1 MKLLPISLLLF
12 QLLSAAAA
20 VVTVT
25 PAPRT
30 GNPELLLKPGNTVD
44 FTFPAFTEKV
54 VLEIRPEKTAWL
66 RRVTLEADA
75 VPAANFSAALVEV
88 ENEAGSWVPVD
99 SLEPP
104 NEQVKRLY
112 RVSGKP
118 LSVKTGRIRITL
130 TPPFIESAMSLRS
143 VGLEFSDTPG
153 EAPAARG
160 GIVIGGANTPGFLT
174 RPLAPGR
181 TGGEKLTLTA
191 GFVLPEKRD
200 FDCNL
205 LVQKANTAT
214 AFRIALRGREG
225 KRELGYYDRNEF
237 MPLFPLGK
245 ENRARI
251 TLECDNGNRRFTVS
265 CDGQKSAELPFASAL
280 PEIDTVLLSV
290 PASSGEIL
298 LDQFRYTLTGKAG
311 LNEKIEVDFADP
323 AEFSRFKHSGRVQ
336 RLEPQSDAVRPAESD
351 LLTVES
357 DGRRYE
363 FSRKNGELF
372 GITDLRSGR
381 RLVDSL
387 RTLYSIQVKEGDS
400 SADGLYDRVT
410 EVARTGDGIT
420 FRCAAAFDPA
430 VKIEKSY
437 RFSPDELSRTLQFA
451 ASGTAFRFVTPAER
465 LVFPAERRN
474 ALMLAGGDPWYSPRV
489 RLADVRL
496 ATRQTGSG
504 VSHAVA
510 AFEPDGNDSLAL
522 LRYRVNGRFVW
533 PVHSAYIYEPGN
545 VVVYHP
551 DGVQLP
557 AATLPLHGGQE
568 SSYESKLIF
577 FRGNEMGF
585 LAAYRALPEVKKAY
599 SEIRRP
605 AWTADALAQIWVR
618 PELSG
623 DAVKQVKQL
632 LAMTGR
638 GEIMVV
644 LNQPFLWGDFG
655 ETERFRNIWGA
666 WTRDAE
672 YIELIRE
679 LKALS
684 PRVKVALYTWIWTVA
699 PDADFCREFP
709 GGVISRNRRGQIFNS
724 YPGVELSFQR
734 QLNDAP
740 GREKLAGQY
749 REMVK
754 KYGVDYVYLD
764 GGKGGAPAINWQN
777 GTVDQDYLW
786 QDFYR
791 YMRGLSEEYGK
802 GGVSFNSKA
811 NPIADSGIAEMAL
824 DAFRNNAALVGARI
838 WGGKLQEKFDPDHR
852 VIPCYWGKSDPYY
865 SNLCIGLGLLPHIE
879 CAGLSPVE
887 PDFITIKSPFL
898 GAMREM
904 LGTAPVRIAPGSMLE
919 NPETRVLGFEL
930 ERGNASFFSLIP
942 EGRQE
947 KPFPLALPG
956 EPRFL
961 WSSDLLNPVGFRD
974 IFTEEQQIA
983 AWKQNRWRLSR
994 TFRHSFLGK
1003 REKSV
1008 AIPLRENLLT
1018 IVSASP
1024 SGAVILAVDGLP
1036 AQIRTSSLPGITVD
1050 SAVSADTL
1058 TGKVRSKGEVLEIAA
1073 ALPEG
1078 RAIGSL
1084 EGAEFQGLFRENGTA
1099 FAILRTRGDFH
1110 IALIPA
1116 EKRGVTMK
1124 APARVAPGEQVRLFD
1139 RLPPYAALTLYL
1151 DSQPV
1156 MSTPEG
1162 GFTVPELARN
1172 GRYELKLEDAS
1183 GTLAAAPMEI
1193 AGEKPV
1199 PLPRIPRIV
1208 RPPATV
1214 TPVEH
1219 AAIRAVALGGDQD
1232 EAADVGKL
1240 TLTAKIKER
1249 PETLWNYSSAGFEF
1263 GNVRYLRFH
1272 ASSDIATR
1280 YCIERRK
1287 SWAPA
1292 FAGILVD
1299 YKVGGKFVQRVAF
1312 DLGMTEYRW
1321 ALPEYGTGRAPDRQ
1335 LKLGDWIQQEPEKR
1349 FSLDLQ
1355 TYAPAGWN
1363 GECIV
1368 SALVAN
1374 VLQGRKLALK
1384 LEAFSPDDAGIL
1396 LAGADPGKTG
1406 PESLAGFPEPVAVP
1420 GEISDFRELVTL
1432 KPALPATRL
1441 AIRPEGGSIRFDFTC
1456 SEPAFDTV
1464 IANAGEWVHNADSVE
1479 LYFHDPVKRKTL
1491 RVAANA
1497 GGMLDAGKLPG
1508 VTASARMLPEKKEF
1522 VISITVPRAL
1532 LPPGNEWKMNACR
1545 NRPRRYDEPANRW
1558 TCAAWARLPKGS
1570 YDMPEFFGTVR
1581 PGADSPQPDTSRT
1594 SVKP

>member
-1 MKLLPISLLLF
+1 MKWLPTSLLLV
-12 QLLSAAAA
+12 QLLSAAAG

-25 PAPRT
+25 PALKT
-30 GNPELLLKPGNTVD
+30 GDPELLLKPGNTVD
-44 FTFPAFTEKV
+44 FTFPAFTEKA
-54 VLEIRPEKTAWL
+54 VLEIRPEKSAYL
-66 RRVTLEADA
+66 RRVTLAADA
-75 VPAANFSAALVEV
+75 APAANFSSALVEV
-88 ENEAGSWVPVD
+88 ENEAGKWVPVD
-99 SLEPP
+99 SLQPP
-104 NEQVKRLY
+104 NEQVRRLY
-112 RVSGKP
+112 QVTGKP
-118 LSVKTGRIRITL
+118 LGVKTGRVRITL
-130 TPPFIESAMSLRS
+130 TPPFIESVMSLRS

-160 GIVIGGANTPGFLT
+160 GIVIGGSKTQGFLV

-191 GFVLPEKRD
+191 GFVLPEKGD

-205 LVQKANTAT
+205 LVQKLNAAT
-214 AFRIALRGREG
+214 AFRIALRGRDG
-225 KRELGYYDRNEF
+225 KREIGYYDRNEF
-237 MPLFPLGK
+237 QPLFPLGK
-245 ENRARI
+245 GNRVQI
-251 TLECDNGNRRFTVS
+251 TLNCDNRSRRFTVS
-265 CDGQKSAELPFASAL
+265 CDGQKSAELPFSAAL

-298 LDQFRYTLTGKAG
+298 LDQFSYTLTGKAG
-311 LNEKIEVDFADP
+311 LHRKADVDFADP
-323 AEFSRFKHSGRVQ
+323 SEFDRFKHSGRVR
-336 RLEPQSDAVRPAESD
+336 RLEPQSDAVRPADSD

-387 RTLYSIQVKEGDS
+387 RTLYSVQVREGDS

-410 EVARTGDGIT
+410 EISRTGDGIT

-437 RFSPDELSRTLQFA
+437 RFSPYELSRKLQFT
-451 ASGTAFRFVTPAER
+451 ASGNTFRFVTPAER

-474 ALMLAGGDPWYSPRV
+474 ALMLAGGDPWYSPRI
-489 RLADVRL
+489 RLADIKL
-496 ATRQTGSG
+496 AARQTGSG
-504 VSHAVA
+504 TSHAVA
-510 AFEPDGNDSLAL
+510 AFEQDGRDSLAL

-533 PVHSAYIYEPGN
+533 PVHSAYQPGN
-545 VVVYHP
+545 WLIYHP
-551 DGVQLP
+551 DGIQLP
-557 AATLPLHGGQE
+557 ITTLPLHGDGE
-568 SSYESKLIF
+568 KSYESKLLF
-577 FRGNEMGF
+577 FHGNEMEF
-585 LAAYRALPEVKKAY
+585 LTAYRSLPEVKKAY
-599 SEIRRP
+599 GEIKRP
-605 AWTADALAQIWVR
+605 AWTTDLLAQIWAS
-618 PELSG
+618 PELAG
-623 DAVKQVKQL
+623 DAVKQLRQL
-632 LAMTGR
+632 LAMTDR
-638 GEIMVV
+638 GTILVV
-644 LNQPFLWGDFG
+644 LNQPFIWGDFG
-655 ETERFRNIWGA
+655 EKKRFRNIWGA
-666 WTRDAE
+666 W
-672 YIELIRE
+672 IEDTDYMEMIQK

-684 PRVKVALYTWIWTVA
+684 PRVKVALYSWIWTVA
-699 PDADFCREFP
+699 PDSDFCREFP
-709 GGVISRNRRGQIFNS
+709 GGVISRNRNNRIFNS
-724 YPGVELSFQR
+724 YPGVELSYLR
-734 QLNDAP
+734 RLSDDA
-740 GREKLAGQY
+740 GRRKLEEQY

-754 KYGVDYVYLD
+754 KYKVDYVYLD
-764 GGKGGAPAINWQN
+764 GGAGGPLLIDWKN
-777 GTVDQDYLW
+777 GTIDQDYLW

-791 YMRGLSEEYGK
+791 YMRGLSEEYGEGGACFNNK
-802 GGVSFNSKA
+802 G
-811 NPIADSGIAEMAL
+811 NPIADWGIAEMAI
-824 DAFRNNAALVGARI
+824 DAFRNNATLVGARV
-838 WGGKLQEKFDPDHR
+838 WGGKLQEKLDPDHR
-852 VIPCYWGKSDPYY
+852 IIPCYWGKSDPYY
-865 SNLCIGLGLLPHIE
+865 SNVCIGLGLLPHIE
-879 CAGLSPVE
+879 CAGLAPAE
-887 PDFITIKSPFL
+887 PDFVLLKSPFL

-904 LGTAPVRIAPGSMLE
+904 LGTAPVRIIPGSLLE
-919 NPETRVLGFEL
+919 NPEVKVLGFEL
-930 ERGNASFFSLIP
+930 ERGNASFYSLIP
-942 EGRQE
+942 AGKPE
-947 KPFPLALPG
+947 KPFPLPLPG

-961 WSSDLLNPVGFRD
+961 WSNDLVNPVGFRD

-994 TFRHSFLGK
+994 TFRHRFLGR

-1024 SGAVILAVDGLP
+1024 SGAVILAADGLP
-1036 AQIRTSSLPGITVD
+1036 AQILTSSLPGITVD
-1050 SAVSADTL
+1050 TAVSADEI
-1058 TGKVRSKGEVLEIAA
+1058 TGKVRSKGETLEIAV

-1078 RAIGSL
+1078 RAVGSL

-1099 FAILRTRGDFH
+1099 FAILRTRGDFR
-1110 IALIPA
+1110 IGLVPA
-1116 EKRGVTMK
+1116 EKRDVAMK

-1139 RLPPYAALTLYL
+1139 RLPPCAALTLYL

-1183 GTLAAAPMEI
+1183 GTLAAAPLEI

-1208 RPPATV
+1208 RPAATV

-1219 AAIRAVALGGDQD
+1219 AAVRAVALGGGQD

-1249 PETLWNYSSAGFEF
+1249 PETRWNYSSAGFEF

-1272 ASSDIATR
+1272 AASDIATR

-1287 SWAPA
+1287 SWGPP

-1299 YKVGGKFVQRVAF
+1299 YKVGGTFVKRVAF
-1312 DLGMTEYRW
+1312 DLGMAEYRW
-1321 ALPEYGTGRAPDRQ
+1321 SLPEYGVGRAPDQ
-1335 LKLGDWIQQEPEKR
+1335 QVKLGDWIQQEPEKR

-1355 TYAPAGWN
+1355 KYAPAGWN

-1374 VLQGRKLALK
+1374 VLQGRKLELK
-1384 LEAFSPDDAGIL
+1384 LEAFSPDDAKIL
-1396 LAGADPGKTG
+1396 IGGDELKNAGLKPIAKFPDPVT
-1406 PESLAGFPEPVAVP
+1406 LP

-1432 KPALPATRL
+1432 KPVLPATRL
-1441 AIRPEGGSIRFDFTC
+1441 AIRPEGKHVRFDFTC
-1456 SEPAFDTV
+1456 AEPNFDSL
-1464 IANAGEWVHNADSVE
+1464 IPAGSNGVHNADSVE
-1479 LYFHDPVKRKTL
+1479 LYFHDPKTGKTV

-1497 GGMLDAGKLPG
+1497 GGMLDAGDLSG
-1508 VTASARMLPEKKEF
+1508 VTASARLFPEKKEF

-1545 NRPRRYDEPANRW
+1545 NRPRRYDEPANQW
-1558 TCAAWARLPKGS
+1558 TNAAWARLPKGNNYAAS
-1570 YDMPEFFGTVR
+1570 EFFGTVR
-1581 PGADSPQPDTSRT
+1581 LGAAAPQSDSTRK